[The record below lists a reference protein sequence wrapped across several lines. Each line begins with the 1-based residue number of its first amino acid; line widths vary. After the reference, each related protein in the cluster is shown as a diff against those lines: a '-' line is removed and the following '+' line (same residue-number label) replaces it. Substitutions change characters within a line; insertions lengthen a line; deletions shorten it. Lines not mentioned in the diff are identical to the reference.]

1 MNKRLAFL
9 EQTTRAGSA
18 DSFAWYALALEY
30 RKEQRWDDAMS
41 AFRSLREKDPAYLA
55 LYLMAGQ
62 TLAEAERPT
71 EAREWLTA
79 GIDLAR
85 TRGDNK
91 TLGEL
96 ESALAELP

>member
-9 EQTTRAGSA
+9 EQTTSAGSA

-30 RKEQRWDDAMS
+30 KKEQRWDDAMA
-41 AFRSLREKDPAYLA
+41 AFRSLRDKDPSYLA

-62 TLAEAERPT
+62 TLVEADRPAD
-71 EAREWLTA
+71 AREWLEA
-79 GIDLAR
+79 GITLAR
-85 TRGDNK
+85 SRGDAK

-96 ESALAELP
+96 ESALADLP